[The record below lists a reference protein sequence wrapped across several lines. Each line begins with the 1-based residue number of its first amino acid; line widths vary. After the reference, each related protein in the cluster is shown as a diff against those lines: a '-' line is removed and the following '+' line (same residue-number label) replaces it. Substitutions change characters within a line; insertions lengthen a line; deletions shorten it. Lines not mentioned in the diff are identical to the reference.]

1 MSMGSHHKDHVIDKI
16 VSHIDT
22 LVKFGQ
28 KKIVTTL
35 LSWGKHLKDYQDG
48 LLMPV
53 FSAVLYSAIIIGGGA
68 IIAACLG
75 VTLLLG
81 SLITLAVLML
91 VALFRSLDA
100 RDNS

>member
-1 MSMGSHHKDHVIDKI
+1 
-16 VSHIDT
+16 
-22 LVKFGQ
+22 
-28 KKIVTTL
+28 
-35 LSWGKHLKDYQDG
+35 
-48 LLMPV
+48 MPV

-91 VALFRSLDA
+91 VALFQCLDA
-100 RDNS
+100 DNS

>member
-1 MSMGSHHKDHVIDKI
+1 MSMGSHYKDHLVDKI
-16 VSHIDT
+16 VSHTDN
-22 LVKFGQ
+22 LVQFWQ
-28 KKIVTTL
+28 KCVTTL

>member
-1 MSMGSHHKDHVIDKI
+1 MSLGSHYKDHLVDKI

-22 LVKFGQ
+22 LVQFGQ
-28 KKIVTTL
+28 KCVTTL

-91 VALFRSLDA
+91 VALFRCLDA

>member
-28 KKIVTTL
+28 KNVTTL

-91 VALFRSLDA
+91 VALFQCLDA
-100 RDNS
+100 DNS

>member
-1 MSMGSHHKDHVIDKI
+1 MSLGSHHKDHLIDKI
-16 VSHIDT
+16 VSRIDT

-28 KKIVTTL
+28 KCVTTF
-35 LSWGKHLKDYQDG
+35 LSWGKHIRDYQDG
-48 LLMPV
+48 LLIPV
-53 FSAVLYSAIIIGGGA
+53 FSAVLYSAIIIGGVA

-91 VALFRSLDA
+91 VALFQCLDA
-100 RDNS
+100 DNS